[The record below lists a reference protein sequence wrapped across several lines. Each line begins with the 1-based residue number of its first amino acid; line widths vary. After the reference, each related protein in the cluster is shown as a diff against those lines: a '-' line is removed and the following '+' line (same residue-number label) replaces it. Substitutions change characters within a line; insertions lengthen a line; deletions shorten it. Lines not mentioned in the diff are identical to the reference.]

1 MKRFVSTFLAVTVL
15 ASSLLFVG
23 CSSNEEGSS
32 SESTSAESNSAEEK
46 AEEKTEEKPEEKEE
60 AEASYQ
66 YYTADET
73 KAKIENKE
81 DMYILDIQVEDEFN
95 AHHIEGAVATY
106 AYPVKSDEDKAKL
119 DAVLPE
125 LEAGTEPILV
135 VCPGGAG
142 GATRTIDYLTEKGVA
157 ADRLFILENGQ
168 SKWPHDELLAK

>member
-1 MKRFVSTFLAVTVL
+1 MKRFVTTFLAVTLL

-32 SESTSAESNSAEEK
+32 SESTSSESSSSEES
-46 AEEKTEEKPEEKEE
+46 TEEKEE
-60 AEASYQ
+60 AEVSYQ

-73 KAKIENKE
+73 KSKIEAKE

-106 AYPVKSDEDKAKL
+106 AYPVKTDEDRAKL
-119 DAVLPE
+119 DTVLTD

-142 GATRTIDYLTEKGVA
+142 GATRTIDYLTEKGID

-168 SKWPHDELLAK
+168 SKWPHDDLLAK

>member
-32 SESTSAESNSAEEK
+32 SESTSAESGSAEEK
-46 AEEKTEEKPEEKEE
+46 TEEKEE

-73 KAKIENKE
+73 KAKIEAKE
-81 DMYILDIQVEDEFN
+81 DMYILDIQVEDEYN
-95 AHHIEGAVATY
+95 AHHIEGAVPTY
-106 AYPVKSDEDKAKL
+106 AYPVKTDEDRAKL
-119 DAVLPE
+119 DVVIPE

-142 GATRTIDYLTEKGVA
+142 GATRTIDYLTEKGIA
-157 ADRLFILENGQ
+157 ADRMFILEKGQ
-168 SKWPHDELLAK
+168 GEWPYDELLAK

>member
-32 SESTSAESNSAEEK
+32 SESTSTESSSSEEK
-46 AEEKTEEKPEEKEE
+46 EDEKEE
-60 AEASYQ
+60 AEVSYQ

-95 AHHIEGAVATY
+95 EHHIEGAVATY
-106 AYPVKSDEDKAKL
+106 AYPVESDEDRAKL
-119 DAVLPE
+119 DTVLPD
-125 LEAGTEPILV
+125 LEAGEEDILV
-135 VCPGGAG
+135 VCPGGGG
-142 GATRTIDYLTEKGVA
+142 GATRTVDYLTEKGIA
-157 ADRLFILENGQ
+157 AERLFILEKGQ
-168 SKWPHDELLAK
+168 GGWPHDELLAK